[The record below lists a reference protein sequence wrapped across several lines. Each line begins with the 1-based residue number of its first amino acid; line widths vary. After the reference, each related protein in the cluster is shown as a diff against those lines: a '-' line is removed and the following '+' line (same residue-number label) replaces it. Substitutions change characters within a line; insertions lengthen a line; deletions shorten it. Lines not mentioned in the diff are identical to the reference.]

1 MHLVVMA
8 LMRSCI
14 SCHFREI
21 PMFAEHKFDIFGDNL
36 RMPMQF
42 TSFMSGSRFACRCS
56 SQCTDVVS
64 SRHAY

>member
-36 RMPMQF
+36 RMPMLPRG
-42 TSFMSGSRFACRCS
+42 THTIRSVGEGRYIILL
-56 SQCTDVVS
+56 V
-64 SRHAY
+64 HAVAR